1 MEINPPRE
9 EPASTATHS
18 WEEVMQNIARPNTD
32 WNIGRQRVILNEGFV
47 LEVGGKDVTFAP
59 ADFVEMKEMLE
70 WWRRV
75 RSPVSFHPSVGSE
88 APTGPNKKVWLQFD
102 DGTKSQ
108 EAIRAMWI
116 TDADGQMH
124 KMDADSMTKLVE
136 MMEWY
141 NRVHEPSVT
150 ANGADL

>member
-1 MEINPPRE
+1 MENNPPRE
-9 EPASTATHS
+9 EPATTA
-18 WEEVMQNIARPNTD
+18 EVSLPFGNGFLTMRIGAAR
-32 WNIGRQRVILNEGFV
+32 V
-47 LEVGGKDVTFAP
+47 EVGGKEVTFAP
-59 ADFVEMKEMLE
+59 EEFVEIKEMLE

-75 RSPVSFHPSVGSE
+75 RSPVSFQPSVESL
-88 APTGPNKKVWLQFD
+88 APSGPTKKVWLQFD

-136 MMEWY
+136 MVEWY
-141 NRVHEPSVT
+141 KRVHEAPVATST
-150 ANGADL
+150 LSE